1 MGKSKVFKPI
11 VIVLAVV
18 AAVVLLSVLQYVIQ
32 WVNDPVD
39 QPGPEISGNGV
50 LIWGAG
56 PDESAV
62 IPVSASLS
70 RKHYVFGNKEDAIC
84 LYKLTAKDR
93 TWEDDGIWLY
103 WVPILE
109 GDKGASVKIL
119 GEGDFG
125 FFYSSGDMGTLILGI
140 NDASRIVDSSSGAEG
155 KKAVLILPADEDAAA
170 AGLVRD
176 AFADGYAGKNLKNWL
191 SENQLGF
198 SYFSWVRNTHVLRI
212 P

>member
-1 MGKSKVFKPI
+1 MGKSKAFKPI

-18 AAVVLLSVLQYVIQ
+18 AAVVLLSALQYVIQ

-50 LIWGAG
+50 LIWGSG

-84 LYKLTAKDR
+84 LYKFTAKDR
-93 TWEDDGIWLY
+93 TWEDDGRWLY
-103 WVPILE
+103 WIPILE
-109 GDKGASVKIL
+109 GDKGALTISG
-119 GEGDFG
+119 GEDFG
-125 FFYSSGDMGTLILGI
+125 FIYSSGDMDTLILGI
-140 NDASRIVDSSSGAEG
+140 NDASRILDSNSGAEG
-155 KKAVLILPADEDAAA
+155 KKAVLILPADEGAAA

-176 AFADGYAGKNLKNWL
+176 AFADGYAGKNLKNWI
-191 SENQLGF
+191 SENQLE
-198 SYFSWVRNTHVLRI
+198 L
-212 P
+212 